1 MERQDPASGPGFSS
15 GGRFE
20 ETQRK
25 RRQRLHPH
33 VLHVQGKFSC
43 KIKIKI
49 IFFSFEKI
57 LNVPACMISVKT
69 IIFAGLEKDV
79 KLIRKII
86 MLDGALKNV
95 QKCFNLFM
103 EVF

>member
-33 VLHVQGKFSC
+33 VLHVQGKLSS
-43 KIKIKI
+43 KIEIKI
-49 IFFSFEKI
+49 IFFRFENV
-57 LNVPACMISVKT
+57 LNVPACMISIS
-69 IIFAGLEKDV
+69 IIIYPV
-79 KLIRKII
+79 
-86 MLDGALKNV
+86 
-95 QKCFNLFM
+95 
-103 EVF
+103 

>member
-1 MERQDPASGPGFSS
+1 
-15 GGRFE
+15 
-20 ETQRK
+20 
-25 RRQRLHPH
+25 
-33 VLHVQGKFSC
+33 
-43 KIKIKI
+43 
-49 IFFSFEKI
+49 
-57 LNVPACMISVKT
+57 MISVKT